1 MRPILMTSVAM
12 VFGMLPMAS
21 GWGEGGDQAAPLGR
35 AVVGGLIASTFA
47 ALFILPL
54 VFSWVQGKASIASVS
69 LDPEDKESSH
79 YIPELNHSAK

>member
-1 MRPILMTSVAM
+1 M

-47 ALFILPL
+47 ALFVLPL
-54 VFSWVQGKASIASVS
+54 VFSWVQGKASTTSVS
-69 LDPEDKESSH
+69 LDPEDKESTH
-79 YIPELNHSAK
+79 YIPELHHSAK